1 MGRCALHNS
10 NDRENSEERR
20 CGRPGLQRSK
30 KAGGKDRERFQKFA
44 IEVKGHELA
53 GWNVHV
59 STGRAVCYATAN
71 RGACHLNGSN
81 RRVQNNT
88 AMNDCTGIRKRVYNL
103 EKAMNYREGF
113 RREDD
118 RLPDRFFEEPLTV
131 GPKKGAVLN
140 RDEFSKI
147 MDNYYKERGWD
158 IKTSKPGPEKLKS
171 LGLEFVLK
179 EIGS

>member
-1 MGRCALHNS
+1 
-10 NDRENSEERR
+10 
-20 CGRPGLQRSK
+20 
-30 KAGGKDRERFQKFA
+30 
-44 IEVKGHELA
+44 
-53 GWNVHV
+53 
-59 STGRAVCYATAN
+59 
-71 RGACHLNGSN
+71 
-81 RRVQNNT
+81 
-88 AMNDCTGIRKRVYNL
+88 MNDCTGLCMFAQGGFRAGLLRELLSSITGEVWTEEDYEKTGERVYNL

-118 RLPDRFFEEPLTV
+118 NLPDRFFEEPLTV

-158 IKTSKPGPEKLKS
+158 IKTSKPGPGKLKS